1 MRTAVA
7 KAGADGALLVR
18 ISSFKT
24 EGTLGVG
31 AEVVTTVSPNMYVG
45 WYEPGVIEEDYKA
58 ATIYTTLFDVKTAQP
73 VWTYNPPTY
82 NPATLRQD
90 AAAFA
95 STVVTMLRSN
105 GLLAGP

>member
-1 MRTAVA
+1 
-7 KAGADGALLVR
+7 
-18 ISSFKT
+18 
-24 EGTLGVG
+24 
-31 AEVVTTVSPNMYVG
+31 MYVG